1 MLEAVFKGHAAFTI
15 TAIAISI
22 AFFIAVLLA
31 SKKGTDRPVSLA
43 LWCTSIVSVLF
54 LTLWTNGGTQGAGTC
69 VVNMTLLEPFG
80 TEQGLLNSLMFM
92 PVGFMGVFVTRRMI
106 PAFACGVALSALIET
121 AQGALP
127 AIGRACDTS
136 DFMSNSAGS
145 MLGAL
150 IAFVLVRVRQSD
162 LSPWRVRR
170 SSAVTT
176 CVAFTVLLGTVW
188 ITSIQPHSVKATE
201 AVGSAA
207 SDQRSAVVKAV
218 RQAFGDHYTVGN
230 VQFSSSPDSDRGT
243 VMASLPVGFVQINW
257 PEADEI
263 TASLDMSD
271 SWKPAGFPVPGA
283 PAHVE
288 NSKQAKRVAAA
299 YAHSHFA
306 WAIPGSKT
314 EVAPVG
320 EKASLGWLV
329 SYRRY
334 RDAVLM
340 PMRLDVQIDRTGHV
354 SQLSTRK
361 APDVA
366 VPHPRVNKEEAIQ
379 LAKSSTPG
387 CQKAEVGELL
397 AVPNNSKWHVVWRIK
412 ITCKDSSAIVHINA
426 SSGAVEMKEEH
437 PNGA

>member
-22 AFFIAVLLA
+22 AFFIEVLLA
-31 SKKGTDRPVSLA
+31 SKKRTDRPVSLA

-92 PVGFMGVFVTRRMI
+92 PVGFMGVFVTRRMV

-136 DFMSNSAGS
+136 DFVSNSAGS

-176 CVAFTVLLGTVW
+176 CVAFTVLLGAVW

-218 RQAFGDHYTVGN
+218 RQAFGDRYTVGN
-230 VQFSSSPDSDRGT
+230 VQ
-243 VMASLPVGFVQINW
+243 
-257 PEADEI
+257 
-263 TASLDMSD
+263 
-271 SWKPAGFPVPGA
+271 
-283 PAHVE
+283 
-288 NSKQAKRVAAA
+288 
-299 YAHSHFA
+299 
-306 WAIPGSKT
+306 
-314 EVAPVG
+314 
-320 EKASLGWLV
+320 
-329 SYRRY
+329 
-334 RDAVLM
+334 
-340 PMRLDVQIDRTGHV
+340 
-354 SQLSTRK
+354 
-361 APDVA
+361 
-366 VPHPRVNKEEAIQ
+366 
-379 LAKSSTPG
+379 
-387 CQKAEVGELL
+387 
-397 AVPNNSKWHVVWRIK
+397 
-412 ITCKDSSAIVHINA
+412 
-426 SSGAVEMKEEH
+426 
-437 PNGA
+437 